1 MKIIM
6 IYDQIQ
12 SGAGIKDDHMVPLGA
27 TKDPVG
33 PAVMMEPYLKKVG
46 GRVVACLYCG
56 DGFYEANADEVSRKL
71 CAMVKKLQPDV
82 VICGPAFN
90 YLGYGKMAAR
100 VALDIENTV
109 GTRYLRVCPGR
120 MRRRFLLIKTR
131 FTSWRTPKK
140 GGFGLNEA
148 LEGMCLLAA
157 AMVNKD
163 READVAAKYCFK

>member
-71 CAMVKKLQPDV
+71 CAMVKKLRTGLQLPG
-82 VICGPAFN
+82 IWENGGESRS
-90 YLGYGKMAAR
+90 GYREYRG
-100 VALDIENTV
+100 N
-109 GTRYLRVCPGR
+109 PGVR
-120 MRRRFLLIKTR
+120 
-131 FTSWRTPKK
+131 
-140 GGFGLNEA
+140 GHVQGE
-148 LEGMCLLAA
+148 
-157 AMVNKD
+157 
-163 READVAAKYCFK
+163 

>member
-12 SGAGIKDDHMVPLGA
+12 SGAGIKDDHMIPLGA

-33 PAVMMEPYLKKVG
+33 PAVMMEPYLKKVD

-56 DGFYEANADEVSRKL
+56 DGFYEADPDEVSRKL
-71 CAMVKKLQPDV
+71 CAMVKKLQPDA

-100 VALDIENTV
+100 VAADIIETTGVPAFAAMSKENEETIAAYKDRIHIV
-109 GTRYLRVCPGR
+109 E
-120 MRRRFLLIKTR
+120 
-131 FTSWRTPKK
+131 TPKK

-148 LEGMCLLAA
+148 LEGMCLLAS

-163 READVAAKYCFK
+163 KEAEVASKYCFK